1 MYIYARELTSAHI
14 PLLFYLLVRHLHS
27 CGSLEVSPGDREY
40 DYILGTYV
48 FRSLTV
54 LLS

>member
-1 MYIYARELTSAHI
+1 MAADLLRSAQ
-14 PLLFYLLVRHLHS
+14 
-27 CGSLEVSPGDREY
+27 DREY

-48 FRSLTV
+48 FRSPTV